1 MFEFWLI
8 PPNRAKEHAADSRT
22 NLSSSQFFPMIDSSP
37 ISSKTTSLLELHR
50 SSALNISH
58 GTERSSPTDSPL
70 KQRTRMKSDDDKVDD
85 DEFASEL
92 ARYCDDEIANE
103 NQRQSDALILSPINH
118 DVGAFSPINT
128 SLAAASINETNYSL
142 FLVGGDE
149 RDDAPSLDDD
159 ISFPDNDDGTIEIRR
174 SSGGMSDDENSGEVV
189 DVEVEEHEE
198 TEEERMQREI
208 EESVALARQ
217 LMGENHTYEVIYMYD
232 IVEK

>member
-1 MFEFWLI
+1 M
-8 PPNRAKEHAADSRT
+8 T
-22 NLSSSQFFPMIDSSP
+22 DSSP

-58 GTERSSPTDSPL
+58 VTERSSPTDSPL
-70 KQRTRMKSDDDKVDD
+70 KQRTRMKTDDDKVND

-103 NQRQSDALILSPINH
+103 NQRQIDALILSPINH
-118 DVGAFSPINT
+118 DVGAFSPINM
-128 SLAAASINETNYSL
+128 SSAAASINETNYSL
-142 FLVGGDE
+142 FLVGVGDE

-159 ISFPDNDDGTIEIRR
+159 NHGRIDFSFPDNDDKTIEIRR
-174 SSGGMSDDENSGEVV
+174 SSDGMSDDDNSGEVV

-217 LMGENHTYEVIYMYD
+217 LMGAYHTYEAIYMYD
-232 IVEK
+232 NC